1 MCKHTHTHTHTGD
14 TGISG
19 TVLRLIL
26 GTVLK
31 EDLQGVEVKVK
42 SNA

>member
-1 MCKHTHTHTHTGD
+1 MCKHTHTHTGD

-31 EDLQGVEVKVK
+31 VDLQDVEVKVK